1 MYRAIVVIG
10 VSLFVF
16 NYITNILFGLFDG
29 NRISIQIPILIL
41 YFGYFNASF
50 VLSSFLMLAQA
61 LALVSNIV

>member
-41 YFGYFNASF
+41 YFGYFNGSF

>member
-1 MYRAIVVIG
+1 MYRTIVVIG
-10 VSLFVF
+10 VSLVVF

-41 YFGYFNASF
+41 YFGYFNGSF

>member
-1 MYRAIVVIG
+1 MYRIIVVIG

-61 LALVSNIV
+61 LALEYPT

>member
-1 MYRAIVVIG
+1 VYRIIVVIG

-41 YFGYFNASF
+41 YFGYFNGSF
-50 VLSSFLMLAQA
+50 VLSSFLMLSQA
-61 LALVSNIV
+61 LALVSNTV